1 MSANAFDSETRAALL
16 AMQREEITGQRTYI
30 RLASAIRD
38 EHNRGVLQRIA
49 AEEGRHYETLHALT
63 GAKIGPYRLR
73 VTLFYWL
80 ARLLGLTFA
89 LKLMERG
96 EEAAQAH
103 YGAYIAQVPTL
114 AAIQADESRHEQEL
128 LAMLDEEALQY
139 AGSVVLGLNDALV
152 ELTGAL
158 AGFSLAFQNT
168 HVIALTGLITG
179 ISASL
184 SMAAS
189 EYLSTRAEGGAQS
202 PAKAAIY
209 TGIAY
214 VLTVV
219 LLVLPYFLFQH
230 YLVCLAVT
238 LLVAVLIIAV
248 FNYYLAVVRD
258 LPFKRR
264 FAEMA
269 LISLGVSALS
279 FGIGYLVRVL
289 FGVEV

>member
-1 MSANAFDSETRAALL
+1 MSGNAFDDQTRAALL
-16 AMQREEITGQRTYI
+16 AMQREEITGQRIYA
-30 RLASAIRD
+30 RLADITRD
-38 EHNRGVLQRIA
+38 EHNRGVLHRIA
-49 AEEGRHYETLHALT
+49 VEEARHYETLHTLT
-63 GAKIGPYRLR
+63 GASVQPHGWR

-80 ARLLGLTFA
+80 ARLFGLTFGI
-89 LKLMERG
+89 KLMERS
-96 EEAAQAH
+96 EESAQAQ
-103 YGAYIAQVPTL
+103 YSAYRDQVPGL
-114 AAIQADESRHEQEL
+114 SAIQADEEQHEREL
-128 LAMLDEEALQY
+128 VGMLDEEALQY

-158 AGFSLAFQNT
+158 AGYSLAFQNT
-168 HVIALTGLITG
+168 RVIALTGLITG

-189 EYLSTRAEGGAQS
+189 EYLSTRAEGGPQS

-214 VLTVV
+214 VLTVA
-219 LLVLPYFLFQH
+219 LLVLPYFLFAH
-230 YLVCLAVT
+230 YLVCLATT
-238 LLVAVLIIAV
+238 LIVAVLIIAL

-258 LPFKRR
+258 LHFRQR

-269 LISLGVSALS
+269 LISLGVAALS